1 MYIIKGGKMK
11 NTDKLTKLQHF
22 KYIVIYLVAIL
33 LWIIAISFITAKLNN
48 PTMNTTQITN
58 TVLKAKPL
66 EKP

>member
-22 KYIVIYLVAIL
+22 KYVMLYLLAIL
-33 LWIIAISFITAKLNN
+33 LWIIAIEFIVAKLHN
-48 PTMNTTQITN
+48 PNDNVSQLTN
-58 TVLKAKPL
+58 KIVKTKPL